1 MKSEIR
7 AIRNNVA
14 AIGSQVENVG
24 TGIIGV
30 QRAGLDTVSS
40 IALALL
46 VVASGGLEA
55 AAGKVDEVTEM
66 VA

>member
-24 TGIIGV
+24 TGVIGV

-40 IALALL
+40 IALAIL
-46 VVASGGLEA
+46 VIASGGLEA

>member
-24 TGIIGV
+24 TGVIGV

-40 IALALL
+40 IALAIL
-46 VVASGGLEA
+46 VIASGGLEA
-55 AAGKVDEVTEM
+55 VAGKVDEATDM
-66 VA
+66 VI